1 MATFAELAR
10 SLYPNM
16 PIEVLNLFSTEWAK
30 TGDPAVAI
38 ANVRQTDT
46 YATAFPGNKRP
57 DGTIKFDEVTY
68 SGLKESYIGSLA
80 EYGIPRTTSESLLAT
95 RFTGLIEGEVSAR
108 EFGQRIGAFYEGVQD
123 NIPAVQQ
130 YYKDNFALDLSAE
143 AVFIGALDPLVGE
156 DIIQGRITSAQ
167 IGGVAAQEGFNI
179 TSTQANLL
187 RQQGLTQQTA
197 QQAFRQGGQI
207 QDIAE
212 EQGRTTDIVDIVGGL
227 TGEVEEQQ
235 NISRILSQQESVS
248 SVQTGAVRGRSGQ
261 YTGLEEI

>member
-68 SGLKESYIGSLA
+68 SGLKESYIGTLA
-80 EYGIPRTTSESLLAT
+80 EYGIPRTTSESLLT
-95 RFTGLIEGEVSAR
+95 DRLTGLIEGEVSAR
-108 EFGQRIGAFYEGVQD
+108 EFGQRVGAFYEGVQD
-123 NIPAVQQ
+123 NIPAVQE
-130 YYKDNFALDLSAE
+130 YYQNNFALNLSTE
-143 AVFIGALDPLVGE
+143 AIFLGALDPAVGE

-167 IGGVAAQEGFNI
+167 IGGVAAQEGFTI
-179 TSTQANLL
+179 TASQADLL
-187 RQQGLTQQTA
+187 RKQGLTQSTA
-197 QQAFRQGGQI
+197 QDAFRQGVQI
-207 QDIAE
+207 QEVAE
-212 EQGRTTDIVDIVGGL
+212 QQGRTSDIVDIVGGL
-227 TGEVEEQQ
+227 TGEVEERRNVQ
-235 NISRILSQQESVS
+235 RILGQQESIS
-248 SVQTGAVRGRSGQ
+248 AAQTGAVRDRSGQ
-261 YTGLEEI
+261 YSGLEEI